1 MATPTRESLVDALL
15 ELRRET
21 ALLRD
26 SCRRVGNERNA
37 AMATVKLAEI
47 DRRLQRLVVPSRQR
61 WWWRLL
67 LAFASFALVL
77 FLR

>member
-1 MATPTRESLVDALL
+1 MSPLTRETLVDALL

-37 AMATVKLAEI
+37 AMATVRLAEI
-47 DRRLQRLVVPSRQR
+47 DRRLQRLAAPSRHR
-61 WWWRLL
+61 WRWFLL
-67 LAFASFALVL
+67 LAFVAIGLVL
-77 FLR
+77 LLR